1 MREDSH
7 FWQYLGPSVAYRKNR
22 ILMQSWTTLYL
33 GKLPHSYTTVRCL
46 SHARFTT
53 GPSELKLS
61 RMLHAAAGRWKTISV
76 LLRVF
81 RSAIVLV
88 VLASSCAVQIA
99 HTADNNP
106 RYKQLEKAIMDGKD
120 IRMTLNLAACF
131 VHGTAKPGPSIR
143 GSLHFEG
150 YMIEPDQSIAFADA
164 HFTVKPDNKPVDE
177 FLSFRVQPSGKV
189 SARSRFLN
197 AATYE
202 IFHDEEFDCSLG
214 EGTTFHW

>member
-1 MREDSH
+1 MCENRH
-7 FWQYLGPSVAYRKNR
+7 FWQ
-22 ILMQSWTTLYL
+22 LYQ
-33 GKLPHSYTTVRCL
+33 
-46 SHARFTT
+46 
-53 GPSELKLS
+53 
-61 RMLHAAAGRWKTISV
+61 AAGDRFGSCLLSLHTRIKTDRFGTRFVSNTAYCSGKWGTISM

-81 RSAIVLV
+81 RFGIFLV
-88 VLASSCAVQIA
+88 VASSCAVRIA
-99 HTADNNP
+99 EAADNNP
-106 RYKQLEKAIMDGKD
+106 RYMQLEKAIMDGKD
-120 IRMTLNLAACF
+120 IRITLNLAACF

-150 YMIEPDQSIAFADA
+150 YMIEPDRSIAFAET